1 VPKAEGV
8 ALKFFFGDGLTW
20 DDVFDWQEV
29 QKTKR
34 SGTIEILEQT
44 EAVFCFAV
52 LVYYD
57 QTCFAEKF

>member
-1 VPKAEGV
+1 
-8 ALKFFFGDGLTW
+8 LKFFFGDGLTW